1 MHQFF
6 TNFSVQNPSQ
16 NQYFSGTYSLFH
28 ESGKRTKSYTY
39 NANGFLPLSVDYSFM
54 LQANWLK
61 FGMLMCF
68 DMGKDNTE
76 PENGKNP

>member
-1 MHQFF
+1 MTPHGILVQL
-6 TNFSVQNPSQ
+6 SVSRFELLIPRD
-16 NQYFSGTYSLFH
+16 T
-28 ESGKRTKSYTY
+28 SYIY
-39 NANGFLPLSVDYSFM
+39 NANGFLPFSVDYSFM

>member
-1 MHQFF
+1 M
-6 TNFSVQNPSQ
+6 PI
-16 NQYFSGTYSLFH
+16 
-28 ESGKRTKSYTY
+28 SYIY
-39 NANGFLPLSVDYSFM
+39 NANGFLPFSVDYSFM

>member
-1 MHQFF
+1 MLAASIQ
-6 TNFSVQNPSQ
+6 TS
-16 NQYFSGTYSLFH
+16 
-28 ESGKRTKSYTY
+28 SYTY

-61 FGMLMCF
+61 FGMLKRF
-68 DMGKDNTE
+68 DVEKVQTE

>member
-1 MHQFF
+1 MPGPEVAERLRARWGAG
-6 TNFSVQNPSQ
+6 SPLGS
-16 NQYFSGTYSLFH
+16 SPCL
-28 ESGKRTKSYTY
+28 SYIY
-39 NANGFLPLSVDYSFM
+39 NANGFLPFSVDYSFM

>member
-1 MHQFF
+1 MGEGKVFALK
-6 TNFSVQNPSQ
+6 SC
-16 NQYFSGTYSLFH
+16 SLTTTLARH
-28 ESGKRTKSYTY
+28 PLGSTSYTY
-39 NANGFLPLSVDYSFM
+39 NANGFLPLLVDYSFM